1 MTSAL
6 PARPARSTFPARR
19 LSRLTA
25 ALGLTGAL
33 VLTACDAGSQAEGE
47 SVTIGIAAAP
57 ANLDFTT
64 QGGAAIFEAL
74 LGNVYEGLVR
84 LDQDGEIQPLL
95 AEAWEVSDDGLE
107 YSFTLREGVS
117 FHDGTPFDAEIVQFS
132 LERLDE
138 WTVNTPGNLGAI
150 ERVDVVSELEVAVV
164 LSEPDYDVL
173 FWLAGPLGAMFSPDS
188 LDSLATEANGTGPFT
203 FGEYQE
209 AVRMTLLR
217 NEDYWGDPA
226 EVGEAAFA
234 YYADAAAAANALRSG
249 GVDALLRAEAY
260 DQIGSFESDED
271 FDVAVGTSPGV
282 VVMTLNAAN
291 EALSDVEVRRAIT
304 AAVDKEAVLAAA
316 TGGYG
321 TILGGPSVPTD
332 PYFTDFTG
340 EIPFDPDAAAEALE
354 EAGVAGASLRFTV
367 PDRPYAEAAA
377 QVIQDNL
384 TSAGLDVTLAIQEFP
399 AVWVEQ
405 TMTNQDFD
413 LTIVNHVEPR
423 NVVNYAHSDY
433 YWGFDD
439 AETAASFTRAAEAT
453 DDDEHQAAMAAAT
466 ERIVSE
472 APGVWLYNPP
482 HVVIARSGLEG
493 LPENDLG
500 VGMELARV
508 TVSE

>member
-1 MTSAL
+1 MTPAL
-6 PARPARSTFPARR
+6 PRRPHRPTHPAPRR
-19 LSRLTA
+19 RIAA
-25 ALGLTGAL
+25 ALLLGGAL
-33 VLTACDAGSQAEGE
+33 MLTACDAGSSGEGE
-47 SVTIGIAAAP
+47 SVTIGVAAAP

-95 AEAWEVSDDGLE
+95 AESWEVSDDGLE
-107 YSFTLREGVS
+107 YTFTLREGVT

-138 WTVNTPGNLGAI
+138 WTVNTPGNLAAI
-150 ERVDVVSELEVAVV
+150 ERVDVVSEYEATVV
-164 LSEPDYDVL
+164 LAEPDYDVL
-173 FWLAGPLGAMFSPDS
+173 FWLAGPLGAMFSPDAI
-188 LDSLATEANGTGPFT
+188 DTLATEAVGTGPFE
-203 FGEYQE
+203 FAQYQE

-217 NEDYWGDPA
+217 YEDYWGEPA
-226 EVGEAAFA
+226 EVSEAAFA

-260 DQIGSFESDED
+260 DQIPSFEEDAD
-271 FDVAVGTSPGV
+271 FDVVVGTSPGV
-282 VVMTLNAAN
+282 VVMTLNSAT
-291 EALSDVEVRRAIT
+291 EALAEGEARRALT
-304 AAVDKEAVLAAA
+304 AAIDKEAVLAAA

-321 TILGGPSVPTD
+321 TVLGGPSVPTD
-332 PYFTDFTG
+332 PYFTDFTD
-340 EIPFDPDAAAEALE
+340 EIPFDPDGAAEALE
-354 EAGVAGASLRFTV
+354 ELGLAGTSLRFTV

-377 QVIQDNL
+377 QIIQDNL
-384 TSAGLDVTLAIQEFP
+384 TSAGLEVNLVIQEFP

-413 LTIVNHVEPR
+413 VTIVNHVEPR
-423 NVVNYAHSDY
+423 NLVNYADPDY
-433 YWGFDD
+433 YWNFDD
-439 AETAASFTRAAEAT
+439 AEAAASFDRAAEAT
-453 DDDEHQAAMAAAT
+453 DDEEHRQAMAEAT

-482 HVVIARSGLEG
+482 HVVIARSGVSG

-508 TVSE
+508 TVAE